1 MLVKV
6 SGIALRGRGNLVVER
21 GKGNLTIERG
31 RGNLTIERG
40 KGGQDTVLV
49 RKEKSPKL
57 NPTELGKHLCEL
69 GDQLFTGTCYSSPK
83 NHRTKE
89 PRPKVPPAFNIY
101 QQQAVDFFLIVFPRS
116 PRKMQVKSAEP
127 IHWQHTNSV
136 KFLLWEKTSMGK

>member
-6 SGIALRGRGNLVVER
+6 PGIALRGRGNLVVER
-21 GKGNLTIERG
+21 GRGNLTIERG

-89 PRPKVPPAFNIY
+89 PRPKVSHFRFLSLLLLTFTNK
-101 QQQAVDFFLIVFPRS
+101 VFF
-116 PRKMQVKSAEP
+116 RKVERVL
-127 IHWQHTNSV
+127 T
-136 KFLLWEKTSMGK
+136 